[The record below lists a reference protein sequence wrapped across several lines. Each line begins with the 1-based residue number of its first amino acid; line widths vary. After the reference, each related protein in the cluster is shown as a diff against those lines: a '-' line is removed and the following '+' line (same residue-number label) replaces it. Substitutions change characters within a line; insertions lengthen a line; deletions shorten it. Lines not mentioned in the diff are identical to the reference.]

1 MSMEWTEGGKVGP
14 QGVGSMEAGVRE
26 ALSSM
31 GGGPEHCEVLDRLHG
46 NWQLLDGVPQ
56 EHSVAVA
63 TEVDDIIT
71 LAIATRLKY
80 IQMNSVTERR

>member
-1 MSMEWTEGGKVGP
+1 MEWTEGGKVGP

-46 NWQLLDGVPQ
+46 NWQG
-56 EHSVAVA
+56 
-63 TEVDDIIT
+63 
-71 LAIATRLKY
+71 R
-80 IQMNSVTERR
+80 EREPIRWTNRRK